1 MFHFLCEKNNNQ
13 VKIPEAKG
21 VIYTQNFQLNIFPAQ
36 LLTFRYSFNQDD
48 TWKVYFDDPAQ
59 EIVDE
64 FAIRYGIESI
74 YQAMT
79 HFSCLSSKY
88 TCPGVPA
95 VMSTLL
101 ANINAYYAHT
111 TATNAVSASDR
122 FAASNFGKEKFV
134 KLLNQL
140 ENSLR
145 IDLSMYRNNFPSSSS
160 DRLQDLKSTVDLLT
174 SITFFRMKVQ
184 ELASPPR
191 ASTTVNK
198 CVISCLEA
206 TYRFLFENCYELYQ
220 RNFANTDPNVA
231 AIASNVIAPPPP
243 EQEPGTVAPGDSSEN
258 PDQPNQSSNKPQ
270 VDPDQFGP
278 SCTKNLDFWSNLIN
292 LIFSIIDED
301 KTIYSQYLNQF
312 PNELIVGNLSAI
324 TMWNEFSKDLQIAL
338 HEHEIIPVNITFLIV
353 IFLDLFFFLL

>member
-1 MFHFLCEKNNNQ
+1 LKE
-13 VKIPEAKG
+13 
-21 VIYTQNFQLNIFPAQ
+21 
-36 LLTFRYSFNQDD
+36 D
-48 TWKVYFDDPAQ
+48 TWKVYFDEPAQ

-74 YQAMT
+74 YQAMI

-88 TCPGVPA
+88 VCPGVPA

-145 IDLSMYRNNFPSSSS
+145 IDLSMYRTNFPSSSPE
-160 DRLQDLKSTVDLLT
+160 RLQDLKSTVDLLT

-184 ELASPPR
+184 ELTSPPR
-191 ASTTVNK
+191 ASLTVTK

-206 TYRFLFENCYELYQ
+206 TYRFLFENCFELFQ
-220 RNFANTDPNVA
+220 RNFSNTDP
-231 AIASNVIAPPPP
+231 AIASNLVPANVTI
-243 EQEPGTVAPGDSSEN
+243 
-258 PDQPNQSSNKPQ
+258 
-270 VDPDQFGP
+270 GP
-278 SCTKNLDFWSNLIN
+278 AA
-292 LIFSIIDED
+292 
-301 KTIYSQYLNQF
+301 QMYL
-312 PNELIVGNLSAI
+312 
-324 TMWNEFSKDLQIAL
+324 
-338 HEHEIIPVNITFLIV
+338 
-353 IFLDLFFFLL
+353 